1 MRGVRAAGVGIE
13 GGKRGPAGL
22 GHACVLTHTCR
33 IDLTQDLLGETP
45 VPRQL
50 KDQPSF
56 SFLQK
61 KLEMALQAAA

>member
-1 MRGVRAAGVGIE
+1 
-13 GGKRGPAGL
+13 L
-22 GHACVLTHTCR
+22 
-33 IDLTQDLLGETP
+33 QDLLGETP